1 MSDPAQKKSSGSAML
16 SAVGWSRYI
25 TILAVFGTFVGAI
38 FLLIAGTLDLL
49 SAIFSAFA
57 SIGEAHMSGHL
68 KIELVETVDTFL
80 VAIVLIVIA
89 LGLYQLFVS
98 PIDGLPPWLRAHG
111 VGDLEKRLAGMVI
124 TVLAVIFLIQA
135 VQWDSG
141 IDILWIGLSIGAVIV
156 AVAYFLRIEETEPD
170 HEE

>member
-1 MSDPAQKKSSGSAML
+1 MAEPIPKKSKGNTML
-16 SAVGWSRYI
+16 RAVGWSRYI
-25 TILAVFGTFVGAI
+25 TVLAVFGTFIGAL
-38 FLLIAGTLDLL
+38 FLLIVGTFDLV
-49 SAIFSAFA
+49 SAIATAFVT
-57 SIGEAHMSGHL
+57 IGEPQVSGHL

-98 PIDGLPPWLRAHG
+98 PIDGLPPWLRAHS

-124 TVLAVIFLIQA
+124 TVLSVIFLIQA

-141 IDILWIGLSIGAVIV
+141 IDILWIGLAVGVVI
-156 AVAYFLRIEETEPD
+156 AAIAFFLRQEEELSD

>member
-1 MSDPAQKKSSGSAML
+1 MDEPPRTEDSGRTIMRV
-16 SAVGWSRYI
+16 VGWGRYI
-25 TILAVFGTFVGAI
+25 TVLAIFGTFVGAI
-38 FLLIAGTLDLL
+38 LLLIVGTIDLF
-49 SAIFSAFA
+49 AAVVTAFT
-57 SIGEAHMSGHL
+57 SIGEAHVSDHL

-98 PIDGLPPWLRAHG
+98 PISGLPPWLRANG

-135 VQWDSG
+135 VQWDAG
-141 IDILWIGLSIGAVIV
+141 IDILWIGLGVGVVIL
-156 AVAYFLRIEETEPD
+156 AIAYFLRIEDEDPH

>member
-1 MSDPAQKKSSGSAML
+1 MDEQPRTEGSGRTIMRV
-16 SAVGWSRYI
+16 VGWGRYI
-25 TILAVFGTFVGAI
+25 TVLAVFGTFVGAI
-38 FLLIAGTLDLL
+38 LLLIVGTIDLL
-49 SAIFSAFA
+49 TAVVTAFA
-57 SIGEAHMSGHL
+57 SIGGSHVSDHL

-98 PIDGLPPWLRAHG
+98 PISGLPPWLRANG

-135 VQWDSG
+135 VQWDAG
-141 IDILWIGLSIGAVIV
+141 IDILWIGLGVGAVIL
-156 AVAYFLRIEETEPD
+156 AIAYFLRIEDEDSP